1 MTQGKLRENTGN
13 FIWTRM
19 WPPCLCMKY
28 YIIYLE
34 KTNFDCTIV
43 QIIQIVHGLV
53 GGEAEAEGH
62 PVDQ

>member
-1 MTQGKLRENTGN
+1 MDLSSICHIM
-13 FIWTRM
+13 F
-19 WPPCLCMKY
+19 LCMKY

>member
-1 MTQGKLRENTGN
+1 
-13 FIWTRM
+13 
-19 WPPCLCMKY
+19 MKY